1 MPNAV
6 GNKLNISRTFVKC
19 RGIPIYVCM
28 CACVSVHIYIY
39 LAGEHRIL
47 SSSQSKLLNQ

>member
-28 CACVSVHIYIY
+28 CACVSVHIY
-39 LAGEHRIL
+39 L
-47 SSSQSKLLNQ
+47 SRRRTQNFIIFTK